1 MHNLNASWHRF
12 WIDFGRL
19 WAPRRA
25 SKSTQNRL
33 KIDPKTDAQFECIL
47 ASIFGR
53 FWSVWGPKT
62 GPQIDPKSIKNR
74 SWAPMATPRPPKT
87 HPRPSQDPPKTENR
101 PQIDPKSAQNPPNID
116 PTSTQHLRRIYMQ
129 KLLKIKPLSTKDA
142 SIQRYKRARTKR
154 YTRFRT
160 YLLYW
165 SSEFPN
171 ACRRRGRRQW
181 A

>member
-1 MHNLNASWHRF
+1 MVPTWT
-12 WIDFGRL
+12 
-19 WAPRRA
+19 P
-25 SKSTQNRL
+25 KSTKNRL

-62 GPQIDPKSIKNR
+62 GLQIDPKSIKNR

-87 HPRPSQDPPKTENR
+87 HPRPPQDPPKTENR
-101 PQIDPKSAQNPPNID
+101 PQIDPKSTPNRPKTH
-116 PTSTQHLRRIYMQ
+116 PTSTQLLCEGSKQ
-129 KLLKIKPLSTKDA
+129 KLLKIKPLSTKIS
-142 SIQRYKRARTKR
+142 SIQGYKRARIKR
-154 YTRFRT
+154 YTEIRT
-160 YLLYW
+160 YLLNC

-171 ACRRRGRRQW
+171 ACQRGGRRQW